1 MNQTSITYQCPN
13 CGAGLAFD
21 AEKQKFAC
29 EFCLSEFTEEEARA
43 ANIEESERERES
55 AKQEYNEHMRE
66 FECSSCG
73 AHVVA
78 DESTAADFCY
88 YCHNPVVLLGKLTGQ
103 MRPHR
108 IIPFKYD
115 KKEAE
120 KRFLNYTKKKWF
132 LPKAFFSAAQV
143 EKISGVYYPFWVT
156 DADTDTTM
164 EAHATR
170 IRKWRTGNVEYTET
184 SNFRIHRRG
193 DIHFEDITT
202 SALSEADK
210 NLLEGVLPYPS
221 EALQEFSMPYL
232 SGYLAKKRDIE
243 REALSDEVRRRM
255 NDYASALL
263 RGTVHGYSTV
273 SVKEMQVNIQ
283 KSHWEYSLLPIW
295 ILTYRD
301 RKDRLYTY
309 AMNGYTG
316 KVYGELPVSIGKLM
330 LLLSAIAIPVAAAL
344 TLLGGVLF

>member
-1 MNQTSITYQCPN
+1 MNTTLTYQCPN

-43 ANIEESERERES
+43 ANSEESERERES

-66 FECSSCG
+66 YECPSCG

-120 KRFLNYTKKKWF
+120 KRFLAYTKKKWF
-132 LPKAFFSAAQV
+132 LPKAFFSTAQA
-143 EKISGVYYPFWVT
+143 EKISGIYYPFWIT
-156 DADTDTTM
+156 DADTDSTM
-164 EAHATR
+164 QAHATR

-243 REALSDEVRRRM
+243 REVLSDEVKKRM
-255 NDYASALL
+255 SDYAAQLL

-273 SVKEMQVNIQ
+273 NVKEMQVNIQ

-330 LLLSAIAIPVAAAL
+330 LLLSAIAIPVATVL
-344 TLLGGVLF
+344 TWLGGMLF

>member
-1 MNQTSITYQCPN
+1 MNTTLTYQCPN
-13 CGAGLAFD
+13 CGAGLGFD

-43 ANIEESERERES
+43 ANSEESERERES

-66 FECSSCG
+66 FECPSCG

-78 DESTAADFCY
+78 DENTAADFCY
-88 YCHNPVVLLGKLTGQ
+88 YCHNPVVLLGKLSGQ

-120 KRFLNYTKKKWF
+120 KRFLDYTKKKWF
-132 LPKAFFSAAQV
+132 LPKAFFSTAQV
-143 EKISGVYYPFWVT
+143 EKISGIYYPFWIT
-156 DADTDTTM
+156 DADTDSTM
-164 EAHATR
+164 RAHATR
-170 IRKWRTGNVEYTET
+170 VRKWRTGNVEYTET
-184 SNFRIHRRG
+184 SNFSIHRRG

-202 SALSEADK
+202 SALTEADK
-210 NLLEGVLPYPS
+210 NLLEGILPYPS

-243 REALSDEVRRRM
+243 REALSEEVRGRM

-273 SVKEMQVNIQ
+273 SVKEMKVDIH
-283 KSHWEYSLLPIW
+283 KSHWEYSLLPVW

-309 AMNGYTG
+309 AMNGHTG
-316 KVYGELPVSIGKLM
+316 KVYGELPVSGGRLA
-330 LLLSAIAIPVAAAL
+330 LLGSIVGLIVGVAAAL
-344 TLLGGVLF
+344 IKLFLL